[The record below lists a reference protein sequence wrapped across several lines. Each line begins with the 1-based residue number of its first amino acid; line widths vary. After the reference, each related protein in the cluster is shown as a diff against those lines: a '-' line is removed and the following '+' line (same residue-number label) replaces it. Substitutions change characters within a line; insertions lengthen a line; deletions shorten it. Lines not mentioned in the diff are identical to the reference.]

1 MRRTSFS
8 VILLCILKSIGFVLA
23 ICTVGKHEGGPADR
37 LQCSNV
43 TLQTISNQTTNVSAL
58 MVFNSNLRY
67 ITQRAFAKYARHL
80 HSLNIY
86 NCHVYDIHADA
97 FDALSSLKKLSL
109 PSNNITQ
116 VKEAWFK
123 DLVYLEQLD
132 LSFNQVEK
140 IEPAVFD
147 RLPLL
152 KRFDIRENRLT
163 CLDPLALP
171 GGIDKLYFFGNPLT
185 FKCRGKLTLWMRDH
199 GVSYKTEENE
209 KQAWL
214 DKLLWLCAIG
224 DANVAKSEVL
234 MKECV
239 ILNLFNQ
246 LRTGLSTA
254 ESYPLTMDCATER
267 DRLTNC
273 IITEAQAFPSITN
286 GNVIK
291 KLLFYIRQE
300 KSNF

>member
-1 MRRTSFS
+1 
-8 VILLCILKSIGFVLA
+8 
-23 ICTVGKHEGGPADR
+23 PANR
-37 LQCSNV
+37 LQCSNI
-43 TLQTISNQTTNVSAL
+43 TLQTISDQTANISAL
-58 MVFNSNLRY
+58 LVFNSNLRY
-67 ITQRAFAKYARHL
+67 ITQRAFAKYAKHL

-86 NCHVYDIHADA
+86 NCHVHDIHADA

-132 LSFNQVEK
+132 LSFNQIER

-152 KRFDIRENRLT
+152 KRFDIKENRLT

-171 GGIDKLYFFGNPLT
+171 AGIDKLYFFGNPLT

-199 GVSYKTEENE
+199 EVSYKTEQNE
-209 KQAWL
+209 RQTWL

-254 ESYPLTMDCATER
+254 ESYPLAVDCATER

-273 IITEAQAFPSITN
+273 MITETQAFRSITN
-286 GNVIK
+286 GYVIK
-291 KLLFYIRQE
+291 KLLLYIRQT